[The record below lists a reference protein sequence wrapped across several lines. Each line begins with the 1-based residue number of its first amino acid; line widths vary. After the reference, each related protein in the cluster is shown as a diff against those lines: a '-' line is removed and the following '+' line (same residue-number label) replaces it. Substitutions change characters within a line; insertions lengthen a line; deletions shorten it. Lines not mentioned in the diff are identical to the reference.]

1 MPHTLLTLNYDV
13 LSQILA
19 LISPHDAA
27 QLALA
32 SRAAYALALPR
43 IVSDVTLGG
52 LYHKP
57 GGSALSQL
65 TAFSNFVL
73 SPAPEWLGAPYA
85 RLDALQSLHVM
96 RDAVRVRKNGV
107 WTVDTNAVSLLSAVI
122 SRARNL
128 QKLTLWGSD
137 ALFAAFPDFGL
148 NSSPSIHTL
157 VLGGDVPPLPV
168 LAHAFP
174 NVRTLEFIAG
184 GGSCAPDW
192 ALFTANDT
200 GDAAALGAWQKKL
213 DRVDAGFPILPLA
226 CPVRRVD
233 LRNPLV
239 SDTYMLFC
247 AREFLRRTR
256 PVVLSASVSSELTEE
271 ELCAVLDGEVV
282 APGLRF
288 LELVGDRCKGVKEGS
303 EWMTHVA
310 NTLTTLQIP
319 ILGISLSITPSIPL
333 MIVPSALKASH
344 EIIRTPTTT
353 SEPVDLVALA
363 RTIVEH
369 APSLRFVA
377 LDLSSAPGGSASKSK
392 QAWFRVYDVGKQRKV
407 EQVSESEGREI
418 QRKMRSFNRWD

>member
-128 QKLTLWGSD
+128 QKLTLLWSQQQPFYSYAG
-137 ALFAAFPDFGL
+137 AGWRRA
-148 NSSPSIHTL
+148 SI
-157 VLGGDVPPLPV
+157 
-168 LAHAFP
+168 
-174 NVRTLEFIAG
+174 
-184 GGSCAPDW
+184 
-192 ALFTANDT
+192 
-200 GDAAALGAWQKKL
+200 
-213 DRVDAGFPILPLA
+213 A
-226 CPVRRVD
+226 CPRAC
-233 LRNPLV
+233 LPK
-239 SDTYMLFC
+239 
-247 AREFLRRTR
+247 R
-256 PVVLSASVSSELTEE
+256 PYA
-271 ELCAVLDGEVV
+271 
-282 APGLRF
+282 
-288 LELVGDRCKGVKEGS
+288 
-303 EWMTHVA
+303 
-310 NTLTTLQIP
+310 
-319 ILGISLSITPSIPL
+319 
-333 MIVPSALKASH
+333 
-344 EIIRTPTTT
+344 
-353 SEPVDLVALA
+353 
-363 RTIVEH
+363 
-369 APSLRFVA
+369 
-377 LDLSSAPGGSASKSK
+377 
-392 QAWFRVYDVGKQRKV
+392 
-407 EQVSESEGREI
+407 
-418 QRKMRSFNRWD
+418 